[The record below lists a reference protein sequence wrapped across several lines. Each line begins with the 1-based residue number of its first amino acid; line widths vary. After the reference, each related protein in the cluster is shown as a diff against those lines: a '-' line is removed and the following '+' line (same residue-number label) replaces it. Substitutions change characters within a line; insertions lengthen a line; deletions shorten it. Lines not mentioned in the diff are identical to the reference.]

1 MNRAFRAGLALMLL
15 TTACAAP
22 AAPAAP
28 AAQPT
33 AAPLTHVTAAYSN
46 IAPTVMPLWMA
57 KEKGLFEKHGLDV
70 DLQYVASA
78 TAVPAVIS
86 GQMQVAEVGG
96 SEALGAIAGGA
107 DLVIVSM
114 ETPAYPYV
122 MEVAPGLQSAEDLR
136 GKSIGISRFGSSS
149 DIATRVVLKS
159 YGMDPDKDVNLVQ
172 TGSLSD
178 RIAAMQSGAIQAG
191 LAGPPDTIT
200 VERLGWKPLFDLA
213 ALGLP
218 AVTLGQVIQRSY
230 RDSNRSA
237 VQAYVDSLIDGI
249 AEVRRDRAGAI
260 EVLRKYL
267 KTDDEQQL
275 NVSYD
280 YFTRPE
286 LMPSLPYPRPEQFS
300 DTVAILGQK
309 NEQLGKL
316 DVPSVL
322 DTSFIKSAEDRGLG
336 K

>member
-1 MNRAFRAGLALMLL
+1 
-15 TTACAAP
+15 
-22 AAPAAP
+22 
-28 AAQPT
+28 
-33 AAPLTHVTAAYSN
+33 
-46 IAPTVMPLWMA
+46 
-57 KEKGLFEKHGLDV
+57 
-70 DLQYVASA
+70 
-78 TAVPAVIS
+78 
-86 GQMQVAEVGG
+86 
-96 SEALGAIAGGA
+96 
-107 DLVIVSM
+107 VSI
-114 ETPAYPYV
+114 ETPAYPYL
-122 MEVAPGLQSAEDLR
+122 MEVAPGIQSAEDLR

-159 YGMDPDKDVNLVQ
+159 FGLDPDKDVNLVQ
-172 TGSLSD
+172 TGSLSE

-200 VERLGWKPLFDLA
+200 VERLGWRPLFDLA

-218 AVTLGQVIQRSY
+218 AVTLGQVVQRSY

-237 VQAYVDSLIDGI
+237 VQAYVDSLVDGI
-249 AEVRRDRAGAI
+249 AEVRRDRASAI

-267 KTDDEQQL
+267 KTDDEEQL

-280 YFTRPE
+280 YFARPE
-286 LMPSLPYPRPEQFS
+286 LMPSLPYPKPEQFS

-316 DVPSVL
+316 DVARVL
-322 DTSFIKSAEDRGLG
+322 DTSFIKSAEDRGLA